1 MEKPRGIHKGE
12 ALTETYSLICH
23 LMKRIQSGHPTRLK
37 SSSVLCSIPSAA
49 AVPLPH
55 CTFGPHQQHPIR
67 KSNCTPQRTT
77 GNYPDLHGG
86 LGRAW
91 GRHLPAASSA
101 FISPSIYL
109 AGFPSLHF
117 NPERLIKIHVFHP
130 LPHQTVNL
138 FLPTWSEAAGM
149 GIRLL
154 LPLSR

>member
-55 CTFGPHQQHPIR
+55 CTFGPHQQHPMR

-77 GNYPDLHGG
+77 GNYPDFHGG

-101 FISPSIYL
+101 FS
-109 AGFPSLHF
+109 SLSL
-117 NPERLIKIHVFHP
+117 PHP
-130 LPHQTVNL
+130 LQPRVRQNTSNDMSQHESDSHRV
-138 FLPTWSEAAGM
+138 PPKS
-149 GIRLL
+149 
-154 LPLSR
+154 P